1 MTDSPVDVCMPGRG
15 PTFLR
20 GTTADRNREV
30 ARRAAQ
36 KDPSL
41 AGTLRFAE
49 TSLVVT
55 QALFDW
61 LPRDGAWE
69 ITWRNDR
76 PPFVWEAAG
85 TCDRPSSVTAPPG
98 AVLDVA
104 SPSARRASIWALL
117 QRSGKTT
124 DGWLSRN
131 VHRRVSRLLSFV
143 LLQLGLRAN
152 DATLLTLGIGFL
164 SAWFVA
170 QTSHAAMIFGTF
182 FFWFASVADGMDGEM
197 ARLTLSESARGDSF
211 DTVADNLTY
220 VVCLTADVIGWWRQG
235 IGAGGAAIVMSVAIV
250 LSATYLWGMHLVR
263 RAAGLSK
270 FFVETKSIE
279 IAVTSAAASSDA
291 FALRLSAAVFVLFR
305 REAFSLFFFVL
316 SLFTAW
322 RGAVFTGIAGGLVV
336 VLGTLFVY
344 NDRIDLAL
352 RHRLAP
358 PDETCADG
366 VVASG
371 A

>member
-1 MTDSPVDVCMPGRG
+1 MTDSSLDLSMPGPG
-15 PTFLR
+15 PVFVRWPTL
-20 GTTADRNREV
+20 DRNREV

-36 KDPSL
+36 QDPSL

-49 TSLVVT
+49 DSVAVT
-55 QALFDW
+55 PALFDW
-61 LPRDGAWE
+61 LPRNGAWE
-69 ITWRNDR
+69 IAWRDDR
-76 PPFVWEAAG
+76 PSFIWEAAG
-85 TCDRPSSVTAPPG
+85 PRGRMSHATAPPG

-104 SPSARRASIWALL
+104 SRSARRASMWALL
-117 QRSGKTT
+117 QRSGKAT

-131 VHRRVSRLLSFV
+131 VHRRVSRVLSFV

-152 DATLLTLGIGFL
+152 DATLLTVGVGLL

-182 FFWFASVADGMDGEM
+182 FFWFASVADGCDGEM
-197 ARLTLSESARGDSF
+197 ARLTLSESATGDSL

-220 VVCLTADVIGWWRQG
+220 VVCLTGDVIGWWRQG
-235 IGAGGAAIVMSVAIV
+235 LGAGGAAIVMTVAIV

-279 IAVTSAAASSDA
+279 IAVTSAASSSDA

-305 REAFSLFFFVL
+305 REAFSLFFFVV
-316 SLFTAW
+316 SLLTGW
-322 RGAVFTGIAGGLVV
+322 RGAVFAGIAGGLAV

-344 NDRIDLAL
+344 NDRIDMAL
-352 RHRLAP
+352 RNRLAP
-358 PDETCADG
+358 PAGGTCADG
-366 VVASG
+366 VTA
-371 A
+371 

>member
-1 MTDSPVDVCMPGRG
+1 MPGPG
-15 PTFLR
+15 PVFLR
-20 GTTADRNREV
+20 RPTADRNREV
-30 ARRAAQ
+30 ARRAAE

-49 TSLVVT
+49 NSLTVT

-69 ITWRNDR
+69 IVWRDDR
-76 PPFVWEAAG
+76 PPFIWEAAG
-85 TCDRPSSVTAPPG
+85 SRDGVSRAAAPFG
-98 AVLDVA
+98 LVLDVSNSA
-104 SPSARRASIWALL
+104 ARRASMWSLL
-117 QRSGKTT
+117 QRSGKAT

-131 VHRRVSRLLSFV
+131 VHRRVSRVLSFV

-152 DATLLTLGIGFL
+152 DATLLTLGVGFL

-182 FFWFASVADGMDGEM
+182 FFWFASVADGCDGEM
-197 ARLTLSESARGDSF
+197 ARLTLSESATGDSF

-220 VVCLTADVIGWWRQG
+220 VVCLTGDVIGWWRQG
-235 IGAGGAAIVMSVAIV
+235 IGGGGAAIVMSVAIV

-263 RAAGLSK
+263 RAAGLSR

-279 IAVTSAAASSDA
+279 IAVSSAASSSDA

-305 REAFSLFFFVL
+305 REAFSLFFFAL
-316 SLFTAW
+316 ALLTGW
-322 RGAVFTGIAGGLVV
+322 RGAVFAGIAGGLVV

-344 NDRIDLAL
+344 NDRIDMAL
-352 RHRLAP
+352 RNRLAP
-358 PDETCADG
+358 ADATCADG
-366 VVASG
+366 VVA
-371 A
+371 